1 MSRVDFSVRISD
13 CREEF
18 YRGSGNG
25 GQKKQKTSSG
35 VRLTHEP
42 SGVQVESEAQRSQ
55 HQNRVD
61 ALKKLAAHPK
71 FRAWCQ
77 MESAARAEGFR
88 SLMTK
93 IDESLKP
100 ENLKIEVTASHTP
113 GEAYCDVKE

>member
-1 MSRVDFSVRISD
+1 MSHVAFSVRISD

-18 YRGSGNG
+18 FRGSGNG

-71 FRAWCQ
+71 FRAWCHA
-77 MESAARAEGFR
+77 ESRARIEGYS
-88 SLMTK
+88 SLVTK
-93 IDESLKP
+93 VEEMMKP
-100 ENLKIEVTASHTP
+100 HNLKIEITASHAP
-113 GEAYCDVKE
+113 GEAHCDVD

>member
-1 MSRVDFSVRISD
+1 MSKVEFSVRISD

-18 YRGSGNG
+18 FRGSGNG

-42 SGVQVESEAQRSQ
+42 SGVTVESEAQRSQ

-61 ALKKLAAHPK
+61 ALKKLAGHPK
-71 FRAWCQ
+71 FRAWCSA
-77 MESAARAEGFR
+77 ESRARAEGYS
-88 SLMTK
+88 SLLTK

-100 ENLKIEVTASHTP
+100 ENLKIEVTASHAP
-113 GEAYCDVKE
+113 GEAYCDVD